1 MVAEN
6 AAAFSRQ
13 QLIEQICS
21 INVTASADWLDGFP
35 ADSLHL
41 YLARL
46 LLAREPRST
55 RRGWVRPHETP
66 AVVMCEPRDD

>member
-6 AAAFSRQ
+6 ADAFSRQ

-21 INVTASADWLDGFP
+21 INVTVSADWLDSFNR
-35 ADSLHL
+35 DSLHL
-41 YLARL
+41 YLDRL
-46 LLAREPRST
+46 LLAREPRES
-55 RRGWVRPHETP
+55 RRGWVRPAETP